1 MLAWYDLHPLTYQ
14 QVQRNPYG
22 FHCSVLAQAAVKQQ
36 LGCLM
41 LPCISET
48 TDDERWHIEHGT
60 IDLLQSNLKMR
71 FVAPG
76 DWIRIKFDLKPLIRH
91 ARGEMYLHSRLQAG
105 EHLVMVYFRPMRA
118 LGETSLTSVFHDLHL
133 YLCRK
138 CDLDISSQHLTVHL
152 PHRAPVGDRY
162 SLLDL
167 YFACAMMERKME
179 AFFDDY
185 RILQLR
191 VTTISPSPSLSIEG
205 EKCLAFD

>member
-1 MLAWYDLHPLTYQ
+1 
-14 QVQRNPYG
+14 
-22 FHCSVLAQAAVKQQ
+22 
-36 LGCLM
+36 M

-48 TDDERWHIEHGT
+48 TDEERWHIEHGT
-60 IDLLQSNLKMR
+60 IDLLQSNLKLR

-76 DWIRIKFDLKPLIRH
+76 DWIRIKFDLKPLVRH
-91 ARGEMYLHSRLQAG
+91 ACGDLYLRSRQQAG
-105 EHLVMVYFRPMRA
+105 EPLMMVYFRPMRA

-133 YLCRK
+133 YLCRR
-138 CDLDISSQHLTVHL
+138 CALDISSQHLTVHL
-152 PHRAPVGDRY
+152 PRRVPVGDRY

-167 YFACAMMERKME
+167 YFACAMMEMNME

-191 VTTISPSPSLSIEG
+191 VTTIQPSPSLSFEG

>member
-1 MLAWYDLHPLTYQ
+1 
-14 QVQRNPYG
+14 
-22 FHCSVLAQAAVKQQ
+22 
-36 LGCLM
+36 M

-48 TDDERWHIEHGT
+48 TDDERWQIEHGT

-91 ARGEMYLHSRLQAG
+91 ARGEMYLHSRVQAG
-105 EHLVMVYFRPMRA
+105 ERLMMVYFRPMRA
-118 LGETSLTSVFHDLHL
+118 LGETSLASVFHDLHQ
-133 YLCRK
+133 YLCGK
-138 CDLDISSQHLTVHL
+138 CELDISSQHLTVHL
-152 PHRAPVGDRY
+152 PHRVPVGDRY

-167 YFACAMMERKME
+167 YFACAMMERNME

-191 VTTISPSPSLSIEG
+191 VITVSPSPSLSIEG
-205 EKCLAFD
+205 EKMLSFRLKCHHWYGFVQ